1 MDLFELFGFIC
12 ALIIGI
18 SLGLIGGGGSIL
30 AVPVLAYLFSFDE
43 RIATS
48 YSLFIVGIS
57 ALIGG
62 LKQHFKGYVDWKT
75 AIVFGVPAIVGVS
88 LVRIYLLKST
98 SSK

>member
-57 ALIGG
+57 ALIG
-62 LKQHFKGYVDWKT
+62 
-75 AIVFGVPAIVGVS
+75 VS
-88 LVRIYLLKST
+88 NRKVEINPTNPK
-98 SSK
+98 